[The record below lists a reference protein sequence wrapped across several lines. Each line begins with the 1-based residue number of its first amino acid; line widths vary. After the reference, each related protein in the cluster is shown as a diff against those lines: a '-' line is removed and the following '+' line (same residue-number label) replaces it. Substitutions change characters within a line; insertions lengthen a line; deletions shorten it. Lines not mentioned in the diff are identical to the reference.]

1 MVFGISSRLLFGK
14 MRRKDEC
21 TVDKVDIH
29 KRKIMHHIL
38 LKNNSPKMIYLA
50 LYYLLLL
57 DMTISNV

>member
-1 MVFGISSRLLFGK
+1 MVFGINSRLLFGK
-14 MRRKDEC
+14 MRRKDEY

-38 LKNNSPKMIYLA
+38 LKNSSPKMIYLV

-57 DMTISNV
+57 YMTLAM